1 MMLRM
6 LEEIGGNIYSR
17 STRDSIFCTVD
28 TLRYNVEKCVRM
40 LSESVMHPLLED
52 SEIQELSV

>member
-1 MMLRM
+1 MIRM
-6 LEEIGGNIYSR
+6 LEDIGGNIYSR
-17 STRDSIFCTVD
+17 SSRDSIFCTVD